1 MERVAVI
8 AMEEERGLVDGAAS
22 VVVTGIGAVNVMAAL
37 DGLDRSTPL
46 LNVGYAGS
54 RTVPVGERVRVGKV
68 ALHHPNADYD
78 ERTFDLGGDVSCYT
92 SSDFVVESACKE
104 PCVYD
109 MELAYI
115 LAMGFTDVIAEKVVS
130 DKLCAKEFEDCA
142 KGGRA

>member
-1 MERVAVI
+1 MERIAVI
-8 AMEEERGLVDGAAS
+8 AMEEERGLVEGAES

-54 RTVPVGERVRVGKV
+54 RTVPKGERVRVGKV

-78 ERTFDLGGDVSCYT
+78 ERDFMLDGDVPCYT

-115 LAMGFTDVIAEKVVS
+115 LAMGFEDVIAEKVVS
-130 DKLCAKEFEDCA
+130 DSLDMAEYGETV
-142 KGGRA
+142 R

>member
-1 MERVAVI
+1 MKRIAVI
-8 AMEEERGLVDGAAS
+8 AMEEERDLVDGAAS
-22 VVVTGIGAVNVMAAL
+22 VIVTGIGAVNVMAAL

-54 RTVPVGERVRVGKV
+54 RTVPVGERVRIGKV

-78 ERTFDLGGDVSCYT
+78 ERTFDLGGDVPCYT
-92 SSDFVVESACKE
+92 SSDFVVESVCKE
-104 PCVYD
+104 SCVYD

-130 DKLCAKEFEDCA
+130 DNLSMAQFEELI
-142 KGGRA
+142 R

>member
-1 MERVAVI
+1 MERIAVI
-8 AMEEERGLVDGAAS
+8 AMETERGLVDGAAS

-78 ERTFDLGGDVSCYT
+78 ERTFDLGGDVPCYT
-92 SSDFVVESACKE
+92 SSDFVVESDGDE
-104 PCVYD
+104 RCVYD

-115 LAMGFTDVIAEKVVS
+115 LAMGFADVVAEKVVS
-130 DKLCAKEFEDCA
+130 DTLDPTEFEESVR
-142 KGGRA
+142 G

>member
-8 AMEEERGLVDGAAS
+8 AMEKERGLVDGVAS
-22 VVVTGIGAVNVMAAL
+22 VMVTGIGAVNVMAAL

-54 RTVPVGERVRVGKV
+54 RTVPVGERVRIGDV
-68 ALHHPNADYD
+68 ALHHPNAEYD
-78 ERTFDLGGDVSCYT
+78 ERTFRLDGDVPCYT
-92 SSDFVVESACKE
+92 SSDFVTKPSGVE

-115 LAMGFTDVIAEKVVS
+115 LAMGFTDVVAEKVVS
-130 DKLCAKEFEDCA
+130 DSLDATEYEESVR
-142 KGGRA
+142 G